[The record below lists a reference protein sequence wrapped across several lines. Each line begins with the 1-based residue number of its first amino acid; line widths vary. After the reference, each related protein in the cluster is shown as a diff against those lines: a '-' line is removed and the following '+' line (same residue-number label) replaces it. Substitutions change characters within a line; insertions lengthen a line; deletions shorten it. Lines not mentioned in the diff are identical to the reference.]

1 MLTETGARNWIN
13 PNRTLDQCFGL
24 ILLPMLLAAMLLGLT
39 GCASGPG
46 TRDEAAARLLPAD
59 WHTHPRRTREND
71 VWGQLSREFAMP
83 LPTTASGRAR
93 VQRYVD
99 FYLSHPNVINVSLTR
114 AEPWVEHLLAEL
126 DRRNLPGEL
135 FFVPLIESS
144 FAPNAVSPS
153 GAVGIWQF
161 MPATGAHFGLR
172 QNAGFDGRRDVFAS
186 TEAALDYLEILHRRF
201 GDWSLTL
208 AAFNYGQ
215 GNVARAIEANQ
226 RAGRRTDYWSL
237 QLSNDAM
244 SYVPRILALR
254 HIVEARRL
262 PLPRHNPGNTVV
274 GVPVDVALDLQRVA
288 DLSGVPLD
296 QLRTLNPA
304 TRTTVLPP
312 MPAGTR
318 LALPRTALPNLAQ
331 HNSNRR
337 VRQRDPVEAAR
348 GALVIAA
355 VDPGQALVANAG
367 AAANAAGIHVV
378 RAGESLWGIAA
389 HHNVDLG
396 ELGEIN
402 GLPRGAILSP
412 GQQLRLPASRNNE
425 AGTTL
430 HRIQSGDTLFSIARL
445 YGITLEALRQAN
457 HISGDLLRVGETLI
471 IPRPR

>member
-1 MLTETGARNWIN
+1 ML
-13 PNRTLDQCFGL
+13 
-24 ILLPMLLAAMLLGLT
+24 LLTLLAAALLALS

-46 TRDEAAARLLPAD
+46 QRDEPVGQLPPAD
-59 WHTHPRRTREND
+59 WHTHPRRAREND
-71 VWGQLSREFAMP
+71 VWGQLSRQFAMP
-83 LPTTASGRAR
+83 VPTTREGRAR

-99 FYLSHPNVINVSLTR
+99 FYLRHPNVINVSLNR

-126 DRRNLPGEL
+126 DRRNMPGEL
-135 FFVPLIESS
+135 FFVPLIESG

-172 QNAGFDGRRDVFAS
+172 QNASFDGRRDVFAS

-237 QLSNDAM
+237 QLSSDAM

-254 HIVEARRL
+254 HIMETRRL
-262 PLPRHNPGNTVV
+262 PLPRHNPANTVV

-288 DLSGVPLD
+288 ALSQVSLE

-318 LALPRTALPNLAQ
+318 LALPSSALPNLA
-331 HNSNRR
+331 NNATNRR
-337 VRQRDPVEAAR
+337 QRQREPIEAAR
-348 GALVIAA
+348 A
-355 VDPGQALVANAG
+355 ALVAAAAEAG
-367 AAANAAGIHVV
+367 QPGSAPAMAAANAAGVHVV
-378 RAGESLWGIAA
+378 QVGESLWGIAA
-389 HHNVDLG
+389 QHGVDLG
-396 ELGEIN
+396 ELGEVN
-402 GLPRGAILSP
+402 GLARGAVLSP
-412 GQQLRLPASRNNE
+412 GQQLRLPASRNADT
-425 AGTTL
+425 AGTV
-430 HRIQSGDTLFSIARL
+430 HRIQRGDTLFSIARL
-445 YGITLEALRQAN
+445 YGISVDALRQAN
-457 HISGDLLRVGETLI
+457 HIPGDLLRVGETLV
-471 IPRPR
+471 IPRLR